1 MALLALLLGGAL
13 LILAFGPQMWA
24 KRVLAR
30 HHQPAQRFEF
40 NGAQFARHLLGK
52 HGLSDVVV
60 EETGKDGDHYDP
72 QARAVRLS
80 PAVYNGYSLTAITIA
95 AHECGHAFQHA
106 TNYRPLELRTR
117 LVQRFSKLEK
127 VGSLILMAAPLVGV
141 VGRRPLPAFFLVLA
155 GLLTMGAPALVHAV
169 TLPVEF
175 DASFNRA
182 MPLLK
187 ASGHLHEDE
196 EEKARSILRAAAL
209 TYVAASLNSLVNVG
223 RWMRTLLRR

>member
-1 MALLALLLGGAL
+1 MSFLVIFLGGILLL
-13 LILAFGPQMWA
+13 LAFGPQMWA
-24 KRVLAR
+24 KRILAR
-30 HHQPAQRFEF
+30 HHEPAQRFEF
-40 NGAQFARHLLGK
+40 TGAQFARHLLSK
-52 HGLSDVVV
+52 HGLAEVIV

-80 PAVYNGYSLTAITIA
+80 PQVYAGYSLTAITIA

-117 LVQRFSKLEK
+117 LVQRFSKMEK
-127 VGSLILMAAPLVGV
+127 VGSLILMAAPLVGIA
-141 VGRRPLPAFFLVLA
+141 GRRPLPAFFLVLA

-182 MPLLK
+182 LPLLK
-187 ASGHLHEDE
+187 ASGQLRDDE
-196 EEKARSILRAAAL
+196 TEKARSILRAAAL